1 VNPGQLLA
9 ALLSKDV
16 TAPRRRTAENGK
28 DSDMK
33 KTLTSLGL
41 CLLLSGGLL
50 IPRILQ
56 ELDAAKTVLTGHGGE
71 GS

>member
-1 VNPGQLLA
+1 
-9 ALLSKDV
+9 
-16 TAPRRRTAENGK
+16 
-28 DSDMK
+28 MK